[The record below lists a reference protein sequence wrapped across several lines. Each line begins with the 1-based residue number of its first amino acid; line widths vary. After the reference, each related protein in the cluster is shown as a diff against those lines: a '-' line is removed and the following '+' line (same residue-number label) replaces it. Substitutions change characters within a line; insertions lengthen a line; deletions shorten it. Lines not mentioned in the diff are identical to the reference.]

1 MCRTLTSVSASFSY
15 SCFWRKVLQRATLD
29 TRTRLNTGSTCYN
42 NNNNK
47 ERLKQQQQLQWGAQ
61 TNCKY
66 LQTAGKQICVLR
78 ALPYFYFHSRFFF
91 CFLSLLIY
99 QSAGYVCRGYV
110 CLCVCRAPAIGNT
123 RALRLLIL
131 HKIWPRRLVHA
142 ARDM

>member
-15 SCFWRKVLQRATLD
+15 SCFWRKVD

-47 ERLKQQQQLQWGAQ
+47 VGLKQQQQLQWGPQ

-78 ALPYFYFHSRFFF
+78 ALPFFFYFHSRFFF
-91 CFLSLLIY
+91 CFLCLLIY
-99 QSAGYVCRGYV
+99 QSAGYVCRGYAFV
-110 CLCVCRAPAIGNT
+110 CVCRAPAIGNT